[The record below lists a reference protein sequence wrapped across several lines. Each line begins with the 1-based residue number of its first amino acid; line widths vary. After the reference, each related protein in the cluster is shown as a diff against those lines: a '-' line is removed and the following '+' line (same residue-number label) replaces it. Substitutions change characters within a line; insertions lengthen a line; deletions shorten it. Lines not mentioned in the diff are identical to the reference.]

1 MESPPLTPSNQ
12 SSRASRIRRLSQKSR
27 HRETITTPTTNAI
40 SSNEDSIVALS
51 SADDTATT
59 VDETDLNG
67 PSKVNKATTTPS
79 RMARLRR
86 LSVTNR
92 SKVQKAMIARAE
104 KGSKS
109 PKQALTD
116 VIIETEDTAVA
127 EKSLKSPKQAL
138 ADVAIETEDKTI
150 AEKGPESPKHVPA
163 RQATA
168 LTDVFIIETDEIAAA
183 PPRPLST
190 APGPSKIEL
199 ADPTLPKSQDI
210 KLPDTKQHA
219 PGRAKPAT
227 SSPSRMARLKRL
239 SVTNRSKVQKAMI
252 ARAEKG
258 LKSPKQ
264 ASTDVVI
271 ETKDTA
277 TAEKVPK
284 RPKVALTD
292 VIIETEDTA
301 VAEKGLESTIHVDGR
316 QSYTARQATALMDVI
331 IETEDKAVAEKGSRS
346 PKQALTD
353 VILETDEIAVAEKGS
368 KSPKQALTDVK
379 IETED
384 LEKEN
389 QINLSLDSCT
399 EDAFTF
405 ELDKAPAN
413 IIAKYKVL
421 KEKEKNQAASG
432 NIFVVE
438 AKHIAILLQSNQEIE
453 SLLLQRK
460 EHAQLTKEIEQRR
473 KRIPDNKFVVVL
485 LDNQSTFLEQVGYA
499 TCALAI
505 GKDKLISL
513 LMQQLRNQ
521 FNAKLRKVVS
531 SLPISKTMATAT
543 PTTMI
548 IFGVGVAV
556 GFVLGCLVKNRFN
569 THSIITDALNAMV

>member
-51 SADDTATT
+51 SADDTAATA
-59 VDETDLNG
+59 DETDLKS
-67 PSKVNKATTTPS
+67 PSKVKKAITTPS

-127 EKSLKSPKQAL
+127 EKSPKSPEQAL
-138 ADVAIETEDKTI
+138 ADVVIETEDKAV
-150 AEKGPESPKHVPA
+150 AEKDPKTA

-168 LTDVFIIETDEIAAA
+168 LTDVLIIETDEVAAA
-183 PPRPLST
+183 PPRPFSS

-199 ADPTLPKSQDI
+199 VDPTLPKSQDI

-284 RPKVALTD
+284 SPKVALTD

-301 VAEKGLESTIHVDGR
+301 VAEKDPESTKHVDGR

-379 IETED
+379 IETGD

>member
-27 HRETITTPTTNAI
+27 HRETITTPTTNVI
-40 SSNEDSIVALS
+40 SSNKDSIVALS
-51 SADDTATT
+51 SADDTAATT
-59 VDETDLNG
+59 ADETDLKS
-67 PSKVNKATTTPS
+67 PSKVKKAITTPS

-127 EKSLKSPKQAL
+127 EKSPKSPKQ
-138 ADVAIETEDKTI
+138 
-150 AEKGPESPKHVPA
+150 
-163 RQATA
+163 A

-199 ADPTLPKSQDI
+199 ADPTLPKSQDT

-258 LKSPKQ
+258 SKSPKQ
-264 ASTDVVI
+264 ASTDVII
-271 ETKDTA
+271 ETEDTA

-301 VAEKGLESTIHVDGR
+301 VAEKDPESTKHVDGR

-331 IETEDKAVAEKGSRS
+331 IETEDKAVAEKGSRSPKQALTDVILETDEIAVAEKGSKS

>member
-27 HRETITTPTTNAI
+27 HRETITTPTTNVI
-40 SSNEDSIVALS
+40 SSNKDSIVALS
-51 SADDTATT
+51 SADDTAATT
-59 VDETDLNG
+59 ADETDLKS
-67 PSKVNKATTTPS
+67 PSKVKKAITTPS
-79 RMARLRR
+79 RMSRLRR

-127 EKSLKSPKQAL
+127 EK
-138 ADVAIETEDKTI
+138 
-150 AEKGPESPKHVPA
+150 GPESPKHVPA

-168 LTDVFIIETDEIAAA
+168 LTDVIIIETDEIAAA

-199 ADPTLPKSQDI
+199 VDPTLPKSQDI

-264 ASTDVVI
+264 ASTDVII
-271 ETKDTA
+271 ETEDTA

-301 VAEKGLESTIHVDGR
+301 VAEKGSKST
-316 QSYTARQATALMDVI
+316 
-331 IETEDKAVAEKGSRS
+331 
-346 PKQALTD
+346 KQALTD

>member
-51 SADDTATT
+51 SADDTAATA
-59 VDETDLNG
+59 DETDLKS
-67 PSKVNKATTTPS
+67 PSKVKKAITTPS

-127 EKSLKSPKQAL
+127 EKSPKSPKQ
-138 ADVAIETEDKTI
+138 
-150 AEKGPESPKHVPA
+150 
-163 RQATA
+163 A

-199 ADPTLPKSQDI
+199 ADPTLPKSQDT

-258 LKSPKQ
+258 SKSPKQ

-301 VAEKGLESTIHVDGR
+301 VAEKDPESTKHVDGR

>member
-40 SSNEDSIVALS
+40 SSNKDSIVALS
-51 SADDTATT
+51 SADDTAATT
-59 VDETDLNG
+59 ADETDLKS
-67 PSKVNKATTTPS
+67 PSKVKKAITTPS
-79 RMARLRR
+79 RMSRLRR

-127 EKSLKSPKQAL
+127 EKSPKSPKQ
-138 ADVAIETEDKTI
+138 
-150 AEKGPESPKHVPA
+150 
-163 RQATA
+163 A

-258 LKSPKQ
+258 SKSPKQ
-264 ASTDVVI
+264 ALTDVII
-271 ETKDTA
+271 ETEDTA

-301 VAEKGLESTIHVDGR
+301 VAEKGLESTKHVDGR
-316 QSYTARQATALMDVI
+316 QSDTARQATALTDVI
-331 IETEDKAVAEKGSRS
+331 IETEDTAVAEKGSRS
-346 PKQALTD
+346 TKQALTD

>member
-51 SADDTATT
+51 SADDTAATA
-59 VDETDLNG
+59 DETDLKS
-67 PSKVNKATTTPS
+67 PSKVKKAATTPS
-79 RMARLRR
+79 RMSRLRR

-127 EKSLKSPKQAL
+127 EKSPKSPEQAL
-138 ADVAIETEDKTI
+138 ADVVIETEDKAV

-168 LTDVFIIETDEIAAA
+168 LTDVIIIETDEIAAA

-199 ADPTLPKSQDI
+199 VDPTLPKSQDI

-252 ARAEKG
+252 AEKG
-258 LKSPKQ
+258 SKSPKQ

-284 RPKVALTD
+284 SPKVALTD

-301 VAEKGLESTIHVDGR
+301 VAEKGLESTKHVHGR
-316 QSYTARQATALMDVI
+316 QSHTARQATSLMDVV
-331 IETEDKAVAEKGSRS
+331 IETEEIAVAEKGSKS

-379 IETED
+379 IETGD